1 MTKGILEMSKFIFL
15 WLVQYI
21 SCYMIFPIE
30 QLNFILFFT
39 NVYFYTLASKCCC
52 ASVAQAAFRQ
62 HPFLVADLPQ
72 QPDIGDLYRY
82 IFA

>member
-1 MTKGILEMSKFIFL
+1 MSKFIL
-15 WLVQYI
+15 LLGLYNI
-21 SCYMIFPIE
+21 ACYMIFPIE
-30 QLNFILFFT
+30 QLNFIPFLT